1 MLNSKFLANYPE
13 RKISRMVSFI
23 ILFTSLGGSIGSI
36 STAYIFQK
44 NLANYYLLF
53 ASIPFNFD
61 SDSFFFF
68 YQRKKNV
75 LNK

>member
-1 MLNSKFLANYPE
+1 
-13 RKISRMVSFI
+13 MVSFI

-53 ASIPFNFD
+53 ASIPLILILILSSLFSIKERMSIN
-61 SDSFFFF
+61 
-68 YQRKKNV
+68 KNDHET
-75 LNK
+75 